1 MAWNATVSGI
11 AVTSDAASGQAAVNA
26 LLRSLAESPYAGAPV
41 QPPSFR
47 IVSGAGGATGTS
59 GDATAL
65 VARGDE
71 WRASLSL
78 QLRLA
83 R

>member
-1 MAWNATVSGI
+1 
-11 AVTSDAASGQAAVNA
+11 VTGDAASGQAAVNA

-47 IVSGAGGATGTS
+47 IVSGTGGAAGTS
-59 GDATAL
+59 GEATAQ
-65 VARGDE
+65 VPAGMSGVE
-71 WRASLSL
+71 FVV